1 MKHNYIRNSCGALI
15 NTDEKDYQIYKMAI
29 ERKKKE
35 AVMAS
40 MQNDIDQL
48 KALVSQFLEKT
59 ENKN

>member
-35 AVMAS
+35 AA